1 MPQGGSVTLASML
14 PIMIFSYIYGVKKG
28 LLVGLAYG
36 ALQMFQELFA
46 VHWLQVFL
54 DYGVA
59 FMALALAGLF
69 RKRVSPITFF
79 FGMLI
84 AGIVRF
90 AAHVVSGAVFF
101 SEYAPIGQNIWF
113 YSMGY
118 NSFVFVDLAICMVV
132 GMAFAVTRIIKP
144 MKLKEAAENKG

>member
-1 MPQGGSVTLASML
+1 ML
-14 PIMIFSYIYGVKKG
+14 PIMIFSYVYGVKKG

-36 ALQMFQELFA
+36 ALQMFQDLFA

-69 RKRVSPITFF
+69 RKKVSPTTFF

-84 AGIVRF
+84 AGVVRF
-90 AAHVVSGAVFF
+90 AAHTVSGAIFF
-101 SEYAPIGQNIWF
+101 AEYAPVEQNVWL

-118 NSFVFVDLAICMVV
+118 NSFVFIDLAICMVV
-132 GMAFAVTRIIKP
+132 GMMFAITRIIKP
-144 MKLKEAAENKG
+144 LKLKESRE